1 MLLSNVFFAI
11 VPRVYFTNALLTR
24 FLFVYFFFT
33 QGVSFAALPTVRLP
47 PRAAC

>member
-24 FLFVYFFFT
+24 TL
-33 QGVSFAALPTVRLP
+33 QMR
-47 PRAAC
+47 C